1 MAKKKTEEKT
11 VHRPADPNVMGL
23 RGAVVEQPITRTLD
37 ENYMPYA
44 MSVIVS
50 RAIPEIDGFK
60 PSHRKLLY
68 TMYKMGLLTGART
81 KSANIVG
88 QTMKLNPHGD
98 AAIYDTMVRLS
109 RGYGALLHPF
119 VDSKGNFGKVYSRDM
134 AWAAA
139 RYTEAKLAP
148 ICAELFRDIDSD
160 TVDFVDNYD
169 NTMKEPALLPTTF
182 PNVLVSANSGIA
194 VGMAS
199 QICGF
204 NLGEVCDTT
213 IAYLKNPDCDLTETL
228 LAPDFPTGGEL
239 ICDPAALRE
248 VYNTGRGGVKVR
260 ARYRYVKDQNL
271 IEIYEIP
278 YSTTIEAIL
287 DKVAE
292 LIKAGKAKEIAD
304 MRDETDLSGLK
315 LTIDLKRGVDPDKL
329 MAKLFRATTLEDTY
343 SCNFNILIAGMP
355 RVMGVREVLS
365 EWTAWRTESVRR
377 RVYFVL
383 NKKRD
388 KLHLLKGLK
397 RILLDI
403 DKAIKIIRETEN
415 DSEVIPNLMIGFG
428 IDQIQAEYVAEIK
441 LRNINKEYIL
451 KRVAETDALRD
462 EIEDLEDTVNSPKRI
477 RKIIIDELTAV
488 KNKYAQPRRTAIVYG
503 HELPEAVED
512 EAPADYP
519 VTVFLSRQGYFKKIT
534 PQSLRM
540 SSEQKYKEGDGPSQS
555 FETTNNAEIMFFTD
569 RCQVYKNRVSDF
581 DDAKASVLGDY
592 LPAKLGMDEGES
604 VLTAVLPGD
613 YSGGLL
619 FFFENGKAARVAL
632 SAYQTTSNRRKL
644 TGAYSDKAPL
654 ACILPLTEDRELAVY
669 STEPRCLIF
678 HTALLAPKT
687 TRSTQGVAVMT
698 LKKHYKLERVRPVEE
713 TPITHLTRY
722 RVRALPA
729 AGALVREEDSEEQ
742 QLGIEGLEG
751 TH

>member
-1 MAKKKTEEKT
+1 MPKKKQPQEGHPK
-11 VHRPADPNVMGL
+11 VNNPNVLGL
-23 RGAVVEQPITRTLD
+23 RAQVVEQPITDTL
-37 ENYMPYA
+37 ETNYMPYA

-88 QTMKLNPHGD
+88 QTMRLNPHGD

-109 RGYGALLHPF
+109 KGYGALLTPF
-119 VDSKGNFGKVYSRDM
+119 VDSKGNFGKSYSRDM
-134 AWAAA
+134 SWAAP
-139 RYTEAKLAP
+139 RYTEAKLTA

-169 NTMKEPALLPTTF
+169 NTMKEPALLPTSF
-182 PNVLVSANSGIA
+182 PNILVSANSGIA

-199 QICGF
+199 QFCGF
-204 NLGEVCDTT
+204 NLKEVCDTT
-213 IAYLKNPDCDLTETL
+213 IAYLKNPACDLTETL
-228 LAPDFPTGGEL
+228 LAPDFTTGGEL
-239 ICDPAALRE
+239 ICDPAALRDI
-248 VYNTGRGGVKVR
+248 YDTGRGSVRVR
-260 ARYRYVKDQNL
+260 ARYRYVKEENL

-278 YSTTIEAIL
+278 YSTTVEAIL

-315 LTIDLKRGVDPDKL
+315 LAIDLKRGADPDKL
-329 MAKLFRATTLEDTY
+329 MMKLYKQTPLED
-343 SCNFNILIAGMP
+343 SFACNFNVLIAGSP
-355 RVMGVREVLS
+355 RVLGVRQLLE

-377 RVYFVL
+377 RTYFVL
-383 NKKRD
+383 GKRKE

-403 DKAIKIIRETEN
+403 DKAIKIIRETEEEA
-415 DSEVIPNLMIGFG
+415 EVIPNLMIGFG
-428 IDQIQAEYVAEIK
+428 IDQVQAEFVAEIK

-451 KRVAETDALRD
+451 KRVNETAALQD
-462 EIEDLEDTVNSPKRI
+462 EIDDLEDILNSPKRVK
-477 RKIIIDELTAV
+477 KIIVDELTAV
-488 KNKYAQPRRTAIVYG
+488 AKKYGEPRRTAIVYG
-503 HELPEAVED
+503 HEVE
-512 EAPADYP
+512 EYKEETVVEDYP
-519 VTVFLSRQGYFKKIT
+519 VSIFLSREGYFKKIT
-534 PQSLRM
+534 PASLRM
-540 SSEQKYKEGDGPSQS
+540 NSEQKYKEGDGLRQS
-555 FETTNNAEIMFFTD
+555 FETTNAAEVMFFTD
-569 RCQVYKNRVSDF
+569 RCQVYKARLSDF

-592 LPAKLGMDEGES
+592 LPAKLGMDPGEN
-604 VLTAVLPGD
+604 VVFAVLPGD
-613 YSGGLL
+613 YSGALL
-619 FFFENGKAARVAL
+619 FFFENGKAARVEIK
-632 SAYQTTSNRRKL
+632 AYQTTSNRRKL

-654 ACILPLTEDRELAVY
+654 ACVRRIDSDCELAVY

-687 TRSTQGVAVMT
+687 TRTTQGVAVMNLKPKYRLDTVKT
-698 LKKHYKLERVRPVEE
+698 LEE
-713 TPITHLTRY
+713 SGISHLSRY

-729 AGALVREEDSEEQ
+729 AGALLRQEDSEEK
-742 QLGIEGLEG
+742 QLDLLD
-751 TH
+751 